1 MTTTDR
7 TQSPRPRSLC
17 RVVRGFLAFVLSLAL
32 TLQWTSPASA
42 FLGLG
47 GFTIK
52 DEVELG
58 KKFDVLIKSRMPLVE
73 DPEVKLYVQD
83 IVGRLLAQVPPQP
96 FEFNTNV
103 LLHNSL
109 NAFASPGG
117 FIFVHTGLIMQM
129 DHESEVAGVLAHELA
144 HATQRHIASRIE
156 KMQTTS
162 ILSMAGALAG
172 AFLGGGSGKGAA
184 MAGSIAAGQSAMLN
198 YSRVDETEAD
208 EIGLRY
214 LIAAGYRPDG
224 MVGAFEK
231 IRKKQWITGTDIPS
245 YLSTH
250 PAVNERINSLS
261 ARIGALPAEIRSRPQ
276 TDERFLRVRTIC
288 RARYGDPAVVER
300 MFNEAPASNCLA
312 SLGKGILYA
321 RQNRVGEA
329 TEAFDKALQCNP
341 KDQLVWRE
349 AGRFHYT
356 KGDKAR
362 AAAMLQRAT
371 LMGPDDYMA
380 LFYYA
385 RLLADSGQAQKSYQY
400 FNEVLRRLPE
410 DAEVHYYY
418 GRVLGSS
425 GQLFRAYLHLAYS
438 ALYSND
444 KQKTESFE
452 AQAKAQARTPEEMA
466 ELERFTTKYQDR
478 KAFW

>member
-1 MTTTDR
+1 MTTLLRNET
-7 TQSPRPRSLC
+7 PRRC
-17 RVVRGFLAFVLSLAL
+17 AFWRGAQGILAFVLALAL
-32 TLQWTSPASA
+32 TIQGVAPAWA

-58 KKFDVLIKSRMPLVE
+58 RKFDVLIKSRMPLVE
-73 DPEVKLYVQD
+73 DPEVKVYVQD
-83 IVGRLLAQVPPQP
+83 IVARLLEQAPPQP
-96 FEFNTNV
+96 FDFKTNV

-117 FIFVHTGLIMQM
+117 FIFVHTGLVMQM
-129 DHESEVAGVLAHELA
+129 DHEAEVAGVLAHELA
-144 HATQRHIASRIE
+144 HATQRHIAGRIE

-214 LIAAGYRPDG
+214 LIAAGFRPEG

-231 IRKKQWITGTDIPS
+231 IRKKQWAMGTDIPS

-261 ARIGALPAEIRSRPQ
+261 ARIAALPADIRSRPN
-276 TDERFLRVRTIC
+276 DDARFLRVRTIC
-288 RARYGDPAVVER
+288 RARYGDPAVSER
-300 MFNEAPASNCLA
+300 LFADAPAGDCLA
-312 SLGKGILYA
+312 QLGKAILFS
-321 RQNRVGEA
+321 RQNRVAEA
-329 TEAFDKALQCNP
+329 TAAFDKALQCSP
-341 KDQLVWRE
+341 KDQLIWRE

-356 KGDKAR
+356 KGDKGR

-371 LMGPDDYMA
+371 LMNPDDYMA
-380 LFYYA
+380 LFFYA
-385 RLLADSGQAQKSYQY
+385 RLLADSGQPQKSYQY
-400 FNEVLRRLPE
+400 FDEVLRRLPE

-418 GRVLGSS
+418 GRVLGAS
-425 GQLFRAYLHLAYS
+425 GQPFKAYLHLAYS
-438 ALYSND
+438 SLYSND
-444 KQKTESFE
+444 KHKTESFE
-452 AQAKAQARTPEEMA
+452 EQARAQARTPEEMA
-466 ELERFTTKYQDR
+466 ELERFAATYQER